1 MAAYIKKKGVTI
13 MCCNYSFF
21 DLHRHDKYSYGD
33 ACGEP
38 FSIVERAKELHYTSL
53 GISNHGNVDSIAAT
67 HEACIA
73 AGIKPIL
80 GCEVYF
86 QPDRKDD
93 STKTYH
99 LCLFCKNKIGYENL
113 LKIVDDSKS
122 CMKKGKGVVDF
133 SLLDKFHDGII
144 CTTACICSSISQSI
158 LHGHT
163 QAAIRMIKRFKN
175 IFGDDFYIEIQPYD
189 ADKKGT
195 QRRINAVLLDIA
207 AKTHVKCI
215 ITSDSHFC
223 NKKDFNQYRSMHKMS
238 PDIEKLYSKRYMPS
252 DDDINKSFLSM
263 MYGRVRNERKVYDML
278 VKNLNCLSESVTI
291 YDIK

>member
-1 MAAYIKKKGVTI
+1 MSCKQK
-13 MCCNYSFF
+13 FF

-38 FSIVERAKELHYTSL
+38 FSIVERAKELNYTSL
-53 GISNHGNVDSIAAT
+53 GISNHGNIDSIDST

-99 LCLFCKNKIGYENL
+99 LCLFCKNRTGYENL
-113 LKIVDDSKS
+113 IKIVEDSK
-122 CMKKGKGVVDF
+122 CCIKKGKGIVDF
-133 SLLDKFHDGII
+133 SLLDKYHYGII
-144 CTTACICSSISQSI
+144 CTNACICSSISQSI

-163 QAAIRMIKRFKN
+163 QAAIRMIKRFRN
-175 IFGDDFYIEIQPYD
+175 IFGSDFYIEIQPYD

-195 QRRINAVLLDIA
+195 QRRINAVLLDLA
-207 AKTHVKCI
+207 AKHGVKCI
-215 ITSDSHFC
+215 VTSDSHFC
-223 NKKDFNQYRSMHKMS
+223 RKKDFSDYCEMHKMS
-238 PDIEKLYSKRYMPS
+238 QEIAKIYAHRYMPS
-252 DDDINKSFLSM
+252 DDDIKKCFLSM
-263 MYGRVRNERKVYDML
+263 MYGRVSDERKVYDML
-278 VKNLNCLSESVTI
+278 VKNLNDLSDSVTI
-291 YDIK
+291 YNIK